1 MRWYRGPEGDERLWL
16 EPSEL
21 ETIMEDELRKADLL
35 PSVEHPAV
43 EIERFLEGHLQ
54 VELDQYADLSPD
66 VLGVT
71 EFRPGQAPRVLINKD
86 LTGSAMDADWV
97 PPGIEGR
104 WRATL
109 GHEGVHVVLHRA
121 LFELNA
127 DQGSLFG
134 NEPTGSGAKQLM
146 RCLKREVAFGARTS
160 DWREVQANRG
170 MAALLMP
177 RAVFL
182 PVAQAEIRE
191 RRVTAS
197 RLAAGSQAV
206 LDVARRLAER
216 FAVSRQAAAIRLA
229 TLGFVGEPGASHL
242 AV

>member
-16 EPSEL
+16 EPSEI
-21 ETIMEDELRKADLL
+21 ETIMEDELRKGDLL
-35 PSVEHPAV
+35 PSIDHPVV
-43 EIERFLEGHLQ
+43 EIEGFIEAHLQ
-54 VELDQYADLSPD
+54 AELDQYADLNPD

-71 EFRPGQAPRVLINKD
+71 EFRPGKPPRVLINKD

-109 GHEGVHVVLHRA
+109 GHESVHVVLHRA
-121 LFELNA
+121 LFELNS

-134 NEPTGSGAKQLM
+134 TEAPPSGTQRMM
-146 RCLKREVAFGARTS
+146 RCLKREVAFGARGS

-177 RAVFL
+177 RVLFL
-182 PVAQAEIRE
+182 PGAKAEIRE
-191 RRVTAS
+191 RGVTGG
-197 RLAAGSQAV
+197 RLAAGSQTV
-206 LDVARRLAER
+206 LDVAQRLAER
-216 FAVSRQAAAIRLA
+216 FAVSRQAAAIRLT
-229 TLGFVGEPGASHL
+229 TLGFVEEPGATHL

>member
-16 EPSEL
+16 EPSEI
-21 ETIMEDELRKADLL
+21 ETIMEDELRKAELL
-35 PSVEHPAV
+35 PSIDHPAV
-43 EIERFLEGHLQ
+43 EIEGFLEVHLQ
-54 VELDQYADLSPD
+54 AELDQYAELDPD

-71 EFRPGQAPRVLINKD
+71 EFRPGRTPRVLINKD
-86 LTGSAMDADWV
+86 LTGSAMDAEWV

-109 GHEGVHVVLHRA
+109 GHEAVHVVLHRA
-121 LFELNA
+121 LFELNG

-134 NEPTGSGAKQLM
+134 SEVATSGPHQMM
-146 RCLKREVAFGARTS
+146 RCLKREVSFGTRGS

-177 RAVFL
+177 RVVFL
-182 PVAQAEIRE
+182 PVANAEIRE
-191 RRVTAS
+191 RGVAGG
-197 RLAAGSQAV
+197 RLPADSPAV
-206 LDVARRLAER
+206 LDVARQLAER
-216 FAVSRQAAAIRLA
+216 FAVSRQAAAIRLT
-229 TLGFVGEPGASHL
+229 TLGFVEEPGAIHL

>member
-16 EPSEL
+16 ERSEI
-21 ETIMEDELRKADLL
+21 ETIMEDELRKAHLL
-35 PSVEHPAV
+35 PAMEDPVV
-43 EIERFLEGHLQ
+43 DIERLLERHLH

-66 VLGVT
+66 VLGLT

-134 NEPTGSGAKQLM
+134 TEAGTSRAQMM
-146 RCLKREVAFGARTS
+146 RCLKREVAFGARAS

-177 RAVFL
+177 RSVFL
-182 PVAQAEIRE
+182 GVAKEELRE
-191 RRVTAS
+191 RRIAGG
-197 RLAAGSQAV
+197 RLSAGSEEV
-206 LDVARRLAER
+206 LDVARILAER
-216 FAVSRQAAAIRLA
+216 FAVSRQATSIRLA
-229 TLGFVGEPGASHL
+229 TLGFVGEPGAAHL

>member
-16 EPSEL
+16 EPSEI
-21 ETIMEDELRKADLL
+21 ETIMEDELRRANLL
-35 PSVEHPAV
+35 PSDEEPVV
-43 EIERFLEGHLQ
+43 QVERFLEAHLGAD
-54 VELDQYADLSPD
+54 LDQYADLGHD

-71 EFRPGQAPRVLINKD
+71 EFRPGVPPRVLVNKD

-97 PPGIEGR
+97 APGIQGR

-109 GHEGVHVVLHRA
+109 AHEGTHILLHRA

-127 DQGSLFG
+127 DQASLFG
-134 NEPTGSGAKQLM
+134 PEASPPEAQHLM
-146 RCLKREVAFGARTS
+146 RCLKREVAFGARVS

-177 RAVFL
+177 RRIFL
-182 PVAQAEIRE
+182 PVAKAEIRG
-191 RRVTAS
+191 RASTAG
-197 RLAAGSQAV
+197 RLVAGSQV
-206 LDVARRLAER
+206 TLDVARALAQR
-216 FAVSRQAAAIRLA
+216 FEVSGQAATIRLT
-229 TLGFVGEPGASHL
+229 TLGFVSEPGAAQL